1 MNDFGPQY
9 AGDDQFKAAARHHQ
23 SRYRQNVLGAEYS
36 EYGNRLCDSAA
47 REYLNYYGG
56 LGVQAAVRQIGY
68 VKKRDADMLRS
79 EHIPF

>member
-47 REYLNYYGG
+47 REYLNY
-56 LGVQAAVRQIGY
+56 
-68 VKKRDADMLRS
+68 
-79 EHIPF
+79 